1 MPTVELVG
9 SGPAAES
16 IVAALA
22 DTAATVRRAD
32 EPLRTAADLA
42 VVVGTVTDDLSLFH
56 TANDRARELEVPWVA
71 VELGGIGG
79 APVAE
84 ASVAGFGPDAGCY
97 RCLQARVA
105 ANTGTDAN
113 TDQDPESAPDSG
125 TQRFAGAVAGRRI
138 HDALSGTGALA
149 GTVVELPYA
158 ARQFLPVPTCSCG
171 GSRLWLP
178 RDGEPPTHEREAL
191 ARAEAGLDE
200 RVGLVTEVGETE
212 SFPAPYYL
220 ASVAETDG
228 FSDVTAARQAAGVAD
243 DWDTA
248 FMKAL
253 GESYERYAAGV
264 YRTDEM
270 VSGTVDSVSDPVAP
284 AAFVRPRADGS
295 DGDSGERKWVPA
307 SRLGTDDT
315 YHLPAETVVYPPPSR
330 DVRPPVTTG
339 LGLGSTERDALLSG
353 LYEVVERD
361 AAMLSWYSTYEPLG
375 LQVDSVPGFD
385 DLRRRAR
392 AEDLSVTA
400 LLLTQDI
407 DVPVVAVVVERDEW
421 PALAV
426 GSAAGLDPA
435 AAATGALEEALQNWM
450 ELRGMGAE
458 EAADAD
464 GAIGHYAARP
474 DEVGS
479 FTTPETTVPMSSV
492 GPDTMPEDDR
502 ELPELIDR
510 VVAGGLDPYATRLTT
525 RDIDRMGFEAVRVVC
540 PAAQPLFFGDAF
552 FGERAE
558 RVPSELGFEARPD
571 RAHHPF
577 P

>member
-9 SGPAAES
+9 GGPAAEAL
-16 IVAALA
+16 IAALS
-22 DTAATVRRAD
+22 DTSATVRRAD
-32 EPLRTAADLA
+32 DPLRSAADLA
-42 VVVGTVTDDLSLFH
+42 VVVGTAGADRFH
-56 TANDRARELEVPWVA
+56 TAGSRARKLGVPWVA
-71 VELGGIGG
+71 VELGGVGG
-79 APVAE
+79 VPATDA
-84 ASVAGFGPDAGCY
+84 AVAGFDPDTGCY
-97 RCLQARVA
+97 RCLNSRVN
-105 ANTGTDAN
+105 ANID
-113 TDQDPESAPDSG
+113 DDLPSAGKPDSG

-138 HDALSGTGALA
+138 QGALSGTSPLA

-158 ARQFLPVPTCSCG
+158 ERQFLPVPGCSCG
-171 GSRLWLP
+171 ESRSWLP
-178 RDGEPPTHEREAL
+178 RESSPPTREQGAL

-200 RVGLVTEVGETE
+200 RVGVVAEVGETE

-220 ASVAETDG
+220 ASVASTDG
-228 FSDVTAARQAAGVAD
+228 FSDALAAQQAAGVAV

-264 YRTDEM
+264 YRTDTM

-284 AAFVRPRADGS
+284 SEFVRPDGS
-295 DGDSGERKWVPA
+295 DGDSSERQWVPA
-307 SRLGTDDT
+307 RHLGTEDT
-315 YHLPAETVVYPPPSR
+315 HHLPAETVVYPPPSH

-339 LGLGSTERDALLSG
+339 LGLGSSERDALRSG

-375 LQVDSVPGFD
+375 LRVESVPTFQE
-385 DLRRRAR
+385 LRGRAR
-392 AEDLSVTA
+392 AEGLTVTP

-407 DVPVVAVVVERDEW
+407 DVPVVAAAVEREEW

-450 ELRGMGAE
+450 ELRGMGPDG
-458 EAADAD
+458 AADAD

-479 FTTPETTVPMSSV
+479 VTAPETTVPLSSV
-492 GPDTMPEDDR
+492 GPGTVPEGER

-510 VVAGGLDPYATRLTT
+510 VTAGGLDPYATRLTT
-525 RDIDRMGFEAVRVVC
+525 RDIERMGFEAVRVVC
-540 PAAQPLFFGDAF
+540 PGAQPLFFDDAF
-552 FGERAE
+552 FGDRAE
-558 RVPSELGFEARPD
+558 RVPAELGFQARPD